1 MKVKVLIEER
11 LFYEVIVEAETLN
24 RYDPAIQNAV
34 LSGGWGE
41 PFEGDVQIYD
51 IVEVK

>member
-11 LFYEVIVEAETLN
+11 IFYDVIVEAESLN
-24 RYDPAIQNAV
+24 EQDPAIQNAV
-34 LSGGWGE
+34 LSGEWGDAVD
-41 PFEGDVQIYD
+41 GDVQIYD